1 MAEDISTTGHEAPAN
16 RLPETGAAPAAGVEG
31 KPGQAA
37 NNAGAAG
44 NSTPLKNGATSL
56 PGSTTTAEGDRS
68 STERA
73 EEMVDRFAERVGHWT
88 SVVGRKLLWLGARAR
103 EEAEDIWAEAQ
114 NIRQRRQ
121 P

>member
-16 RLPETGAAPAAGVEG
+16 RLPEPGAAVGVEG
-31 KPGQAA
+31 KPGPAE

-44 NSTPLKNGATSL
+44 NSTPQKNGATSL

-68 STERA
+68 NTERA

-114 NIRQRRQ
+114 NISQRRQ

>member
-1 MAEDISTTGHEAPAN
+1 MAEDISTTGHEAPVN
-16 RLPETGAAPAAGVEG
+16 RLPEPGAAPAAGAED
-31 KPGQAA
+31 
-37 NNAGAAG
+37 NAGAAG
-44 NSTPLKNGATSL
+44 NSTSEKNGATSL

-68 STERA
+68 GTERA
-73 EEMVDRFAERVGHWT
+73 EEMVDRLAERVGHWT